1 MVHRDFRE
9 IRLQEFYPEAFS
21 VVRQLRQPNWV
32 TATQCHIL
40 FPIPT
45 GFICKHRF
53 ENDEKHVFFEFLISF
68 LFSLRLVE
76 IGIRL
81 AGDREQQR
89 QLNGN
94 RLWQKFLESISALP
108 TPAWPSWKAESPW
121 Y

>member
-1 MVHRDFRE
+1 MF
-9 IRLQEFYPEAFS
+9 LAFMKQEAYAS
-21 VVRQLRQPNWV
+21 YK
-32 TATQCHIL
+32 HI
-40 FPIPT
+40 
-45 GFICKHRF
+45 GFCLKNQF
-53 ENDEKHVFFEFLISF
+53 FVFLP
-68 LFSLRLVE
+68 LVE

-81 AGDREQQR
+81 AEDREQQR

>member
-45 GFICKHRF
+45 GFTCKHRF

-68 LFSLRLVE
+68 LFFYRSLRS
-76 IGIRL
+76 
-81 AGDREQQR
+81 A
-89 QLNGN
+89 
-94 RLWQKFLESISALP
+94 SALQR
-108 TPAWPSWKAESPW
+108 AGNNRGS
-121 Y
+121 